1 MKVDYRKFESESE
14 AYSWLNSE
22 YNCVESVISIY
33 REFVPGVVS
42 TSNDVVVWYNVKE

>member
-33 REFVPGVVS
+33 REFAPGVVS
-42 TSNDVVVWYNVKE
+42 ISNDVVVWYNAKE